1 MIALTSLEVHNS
13 VSSIRN
19 LINMFRYALKSS
31 LGASRVAASAYSRSS
46 AMSTTRY
53 TISHEYVRMEGD
65 IGTVGITKFAADALG
80 DVVFVD
86 LPSIGTNFTAGDSFG
101 SVESVKAASDVYSPI
116 AGVVVEVN
124 GVRYFAPFFCI
135 TNLLTTS
142 IMWLLSCFLLVR
154 YSFDTD
160 EYVM

>member
-1 MIALTSLEVHNS
+1 
-13 VSSIRN
+13 
-19 LINMFRYALKSS
+19 
-31 LGASRVAASAYSRSS
+31 
-46 AMSTTRY
+46 
-53 TISHEYVRMEGD
+53 MEGD

-86 LPSIGTNFTAGDSFG
+86 LPSIGTNYTAGDSFG

-135 TNLLTTS
+135 KNLPASTD
-142 IMWLLSCFLLVR
+142 MWLLIFCRLLR
-154 YSFDTD
+154 IPFQID
-160 EYVM
+160 EDIVLTLPSKRRDK

>member
-1 MIALTSLEVHNS
+1 
-13 VSSIRN
+13 
-19 LINMFRYALKSS
+19 
-31 LGASRVAASAYSRSS
+31 
-46 AMSTTRY
+46 
-53 TISHEYVRMEGD
+53 MEGD

>member
-1 MIALTSLEVHNS
+1 
-13 VSSIRN
+13 
-19 LINMFRYALKSS
+19 MFRYAVKSS
-31 LGASRVAASAYSRSS
+31 LGASRVAVSAYSRSC

-53 TISHEYVRMEGD
+53 TKSHEYVRMEGD

-86 LPSIGTNFTAGDSFG
+86 LPSIGTNYTAGDSFG

-135 TNLLTTS
+135 KNLPAS
-142 IMWLLSCFLLVR
+142 
-154 YSFDTD
+154 TD
-160 EYVM
+160 M